1 MSGGHYDYICHKIT
15 SFADDLQRDLDNNQT
30 RNSYGFYYGFS
41 DDTMKVLEEIKKM
54 AVIFGYLAHHVEWLY
69 SGDYGEETF
78 LERVKE
84 TLK

>member
-1 MSGGHYDYICHKIT
+1 
-15 SFADDLQRDLDNNQT
+15 
-30 RNSYGFYYGFS
+30 
-41 DDTMKVLEEIKKM
+41 MKVLEEIQKM